1 MCGGSVLG
9 ILVFLWLRQ
18 NRISIWAAIKIT
30 NIWCQYGWNR
40 SVSRFHNRMRQTIFF
55 YMFAT
60 SQLHVNRTL
69 VSSSL
74 FFSRIKTI
82 STNLWKCIMNQVPQ
96 FGRTVDALHSHSLQ
110 WTTMHEVEGER
121 RSNVNRWFI
130 RYGLCKW
137 FFLLLFF
144 CGRIKWM
151 NPFRRK
157 FIRVLLIQHRFQ
169 VEQKSGEI
177 ARCIKYKVLIQMN
190 IYTR

>member
-1 MCGGSVLG
+1 MSSNKNHKHLMSVWLKQ
-9 ILVFLWLRQ
+9 VRFPDSQPNATNNFFLYVCHKSAPRQ
-18 NRISIWAAIKIT
+18 PHA
-30 NIWCQYGWNR
+30 C
-40 SVSRFHNRMRQTIFF
+40 FF
-55 YMFAT
+55 F
-60 SQLHVNRTL
+60 S
-69 VSSSL
+69 